1 MEGVYTRA
9 FPTLFTA
16 FRLLVGIPLMKK
28 THRQDFCQLCLN
40 FYPKIWTWICLF
52 TLSLFANSM
61 HFIDLLICTSV
72 ARWRPL
78 KINTSWPTSS
88 LFAEHHNILSVF
100 YFFFKRTILEN
111 ISSIVLRFLTMCHS
125 TILPLSTLNI
135 SILSPIFPSTPF
147 ASSLFR
153 LFENVTF
160 TEFRLVWW
168 HRVELLVATPWTN
181 VLCRLFMAEWMSLL
195 PSSILSQSSS
205 TVAQW

>member
-1 MEGVYTRA
+1 MNTTVLLSQHNETLIELMVGFYTRA

-88 LFAEHHNILSVF
+88 LFSEHHNILSVF
-100 YFFFKRTILEN
+100 YFFFKRTILAKY
-111 ISSIVLRFLTMCHS
+111 LFYC
-125 TILPLSTLNI
+125 
-135 SILSPIFPSTPF
+135 SPFSNDVPF
-147 ASSLFR
+147 
-153 LFENVTF
+153 
-160 TEFRLVWW
+160 
-168 HRVELLVATPWTN
+168 HH
-181 VLCRLFMAEWMSLL
+181 
-195 PSSILSQSSS
+195 SSS
-205 TVAQW
+205 FYFKYFYFITNFSFYPLCLFPFSAFWKCYFYRVPVGLMASCWTARSNALN